1 MRGVTPKVA
10 GNPTLPRWRDGSL
23 HSDVMNNATA
33 AQIAAIRSQLPA
45 MFPGGAPVP
54 IFTYT
59 FDPPL
64 GAAGCISAL
73 SSPCNIRDGWS
84 HPYRAVA
91 PTGHHQQQVRLV
103 ELNGRGRRN
112 NPNK

>member
-1 MRGVTPKVA
+1 
-10 GNPTLPRWRDGSL
+10 
-23 HSDVMNNATA
+23 MNNATA
-33 AQIAAIRSQLPA
+33 AQIAAIRVNYPA

-64 GAAGCISAL
+64 GAAGCAAAL
-73 SSPCNIRDGWS
+73 SSPCNIRDVGVTLIVQS
-84 HPYRAVA
+84 PQRD
-91 PTGHHQQQVRLV
+91 TTNQQVRLV